1 MPTPQ
6 EGHSGRKGLCST
18 LRHDGLREDNRL
30 SLSAT
35 LGRKERQVMNTWKL
49 AMASVAVSILVW
61 FPTMAGAQGTLF
73 VEGDNVGIGTAT
85 PAIPLHILR
94 STGADTTEF
103 RLENNGG
110 NRFDFVNTLPTHG
123 GWWQF
128 INSSNPNGADLV
140 IREITKNGLEEFRMT
155 ETGNIT
161 ISGSLFHNSSR
172 EAKLDIEPIDA
183 RSVLEQ
189 VVGLPIAEWSY
200 KTDARGVRHLG
211 PMAEDFFATFGLGG
225 TEKAIATNDTS
236 GVALAAI
243 QGLHAELAERDQ
255 RIAKL
260 VEQQE
265 LLESA
270 NGELERRLHRLERA
284 IQGLE

>member
-1 MPTPQ
+1 MNSWKLTI
-6 EGHSGRKGLCST
+6 GSV
-18 LRHDGLREDNRL
+18 
-30 SLSAT
+30 AT
-35 LGRKERQVMNTWKL
+35 L
-49 AMASVAVSILVW
+49 ILVS
-61 FPTMAGAQGTLF
+61 FPTMATAQGTLF

-85 PAIPLHILR
+85 PAIPLHIFK

-123 GWWQF
+123 GTWQF
-128 INSSNPNGADLV
+128 INTSNPNGADLV

-155 ETGNIT
+155 ETGNIK
-161 ISGSLFHNSSR
+161 ISGSLFQNSSQ
-172 EAKLDIEPIDA
+172 EAKLAIEPIDS
-183 RSVLEQ
+183 RSILAQ
-189 VVGLPIAEWSY
+189 VVSLPIAEWSY
-200 KTDARGVRHLG
+200 KADAPSVRHLG

-225 TEKAIATNDTS
+225 TGKAIATNDTS

-255 RIAKL
+255 RIEQL

-265 LLESA
+265 LLVTM
-270 NGELERRLHRLERA
+270 NGELERRLDRLERA
-284 IQGLE
+284 IQGRE